1 MGPMVEDDCVP
12 EEWLVVKMSRL
23 GSPGRLALVVSELTV
38 QVIVRTLVCRTLRR
52 LEGRMCRWWG
62 RPTSVVNNACDFVS
76 MRCLLEDVER
86 VVVRR

>member
-38 QVIVRTLVCRTLRR
+38 QVIVRTLVCKYAVFTRR
-52 LEGRMCRWWG
+52 CGGSRRQRLT
-62 RPTSVVNNACDFVS
+62 PI
-76 MRCLLEDVER
+76 LLPRKVLLTR
-86 VVVRR
+86 